1 MFEIKGK
8 YGKAFVHID
17 HIDETT
23 MAQIH
28 KFTNNPFFTEDMH
41 IMPDTH
47 AGKGAVI
54 GFTMPLHGLSI
65 IPNIIGVDV
74 NCGMISIRLKD
85 LTRKQRNGLRAE
97 NEKYMSK
104 IDTKIRE
111 LIPMGFNIHTNND
124 LDSTISPERILKD
137 VAKESKEE
145 AIKFAHKFYNK
156 FGIKIIDKMPDYTSD
171 KFPKDIFKR
180 SGVDSNRFYQ
190 SIGTLGGGNHFIE
203 IGRDEEDSA
212 WLTIHTGS
220 RNFGNLVAKYWQGIA
235 VDEAKGINGSIEDE
249 VKKLIEKLK
258 AKKQFDKIQ
267 KEVAKLRR
275 GYENIKVRDADLAV
289 LTGDNAAGYFFDMIY
304 AGKYAEY
311 NRKTILELIT
321 ETYNWDY
328 DYIVRSNHNFI
339 DFNDMII
346 RKGAIASY
354 KGTLMVIP
362 FNMRD
367 GLLIVSGKSNPA
379 WNYSAPH
386 GAGRVLARGVATRTL
401 DFDQFKIDMKD
412 VYSTSVVKSVLDESP
427 RAYKDAKIIEKAIEP
442 TCSIV
447 FRVKPI
453 LNLKDKGKKRD
464 WKKLKANKAE
474 CSHKDS

>member
-1 MFEIKGK
+1 M
-8 YGKAFVHID
+8 
-17 HIDETT
+17 
-23 MAQIH
+23 
-28 KFTNNPFFTEDMH
+28 
-41 IMPDTH
+41 
-47 AGKGAVI
+47 
-54 GFTMPLHGLSI
+54 
-65 IPNIIGVDV
+65 
-74 NCGMISIRLKD
+74 
-85 LTRKQRNGLRAE
+85 
-97 NEKYMSK
+97 
-104 IDTKIRE
+104 
-111 LIPMGFNIHTNND
+111 
-124 LDSTISPERILKD
+124 
-137 VAKESKEE
+137 
-145 AIKFAHKFYNK
+145 
-156 FGIKIIDKMPDYTSD
+156 
-171 KFPKDIFKR
+171 
-180 SGVDSNRFYQ
+180 
-190 SIGTLGGGNHFIE
+190 NHFIE
-203 IGRDEEDSA
+203 IGRDEEDSV

-427 RAYKDAKIIEKAIEP
+427 RAYKDAKIIEKAIES